1 MKAPEPTRR
10 DKTMTNAATELSLS
24 TDDLEY
30 AWGICREKARN
41 PDFRFSPEDVTP
53 QLGVGATHYA
63 MRYTGTFEFMQQ
75 MRQEAMH
82 RPALTPAQAKG
93 VLNCMLAD
101 ARRQVAAAAPRETV
115 DMTALMTLFQ
125 RAGARLRNPRIT
137 LNGVVLKL
145 MTRGQHPGSINL
157 GSNAAWPNSIW
168 YGRVEPNGQLT
179 TGRAMTPAVL
189 ELIRELA
196 ADPVAAARRY
206 ASLTGNCC
214 FCNLA
219 LTTPESVTA
228 GYGPVC
234 AGHYGLP
241 WGNRQTP
248 QEAEGAMRHAT
259 GTAPAQTAR
268 EMYSERPEGY
278 THPNAN
284 AGYFGAEQ
292 RVQRS
297 RRNTVR
303 TPQVAPLEGM
313 TPLGMQASAIV
324 TGHPVTSACGDCPA
338 WRICSANGVCE
349 GAVVD

>member
-10 DKTMTNAATELSLS
+10 DKTMTNAATELQ
-24 TDDLEY
+24 TTRDFLEN
-30 AWGICREKARN
+30 AQRVCREKVSSN
-41 PDFRFSPEDVTP
+41 PEFRFAIEDVTRD
-53 QLGVGATHYA
+53 LNKGAWAFALQYS
-63 MRYTGTFEFMQQ
+63 GTFEFMVD
-75 MRQEAMH
+75 MRRKAQH
-82 RPALTPAQAKG
+82 QALSVAQAKG

-241 WGNRQTP
+241 WGNR
-248 QEAEGAMRHAT
+248 EGRSVEEINAAVSEAT
-259 GTAPAQTAR
+259 GAEVRVIGTAR
-268 EMYSERPEGY
+268 LGGVNGE
-278 THPNAN
+278 
-284 AGYFGAEQ
+284 YFGAAQ